1 MSFLIIKIY
10 VYYSNYLCVLPYF
23 VIFSSFFSLLSVS
36 SGTGAF
42 TATGSNPG
50 EGLISPSQDGNP
62 LRSGKEQTEPVD
74 FSQAPGFSPRGF
86 EACFPRGSTVPGD
99 GLSRYRPQNGKIFL
113 Y

>member
-1 MSFLIIKIY
+1 
-10 VYYSNYLCVLPYF
+10 